1 LEFAQL
7 LIMVP
12 FAVLNQTI
20 NPAGNEAGMDANIAL
35 FAIAFIVYGLFNF
48 VFFNSYY
55 KNVSKVGMAFVKSS
69 VLLFILTGI
78 DVVST
83 YAVPFV
89 RDVLDTPGSQYLLQ
103 KVAFLLL
110 GLLAYLILT
119 AITYKKSVANFE
131 KQDLN

>member
-1 LEFAQL
+1 
-7 LIMVP
+7 
-12 FAVLNQTI
+12 
-20 NPAGNEAGMDANIAL
+20 
-35 FAIAFIVYGLFNF
+35 
-48 VFFNSYY
+48 YY
-55 KNVSKVGMAFVKSS
+55 KNVSMVGMAFVKSS
-69 VLLFILTGI
+69 ALLFILTGI

-103 KVAFLLL
+103 KVAFLML

-119 AITYKKSVANFE
+119 AITYKKSVTNFE